1 MVARAI
7 EKGGDDG
14 YRWRDVTNSGMSHW
28 SLEPITVVVMVP
40 IAIAS
45 RVVVRRLAAA
55 VLPLFLR
62 RGREV
67 IDVGGEHKL
76 QY

>member
-1 MVARAI
+1 MVVRAI

-14 YRWRDVTNSGMSHW
+14 YRWRDVTNSGTFCW

-45 RVVVRRLAAA
+45 CVVVRRPAGA

-62 RGREV
+62 REA
-67 IDVGGEHKL
+67 IDVGGERRL